1 MIVIIIIIIII
12 VIIIIV
18 TIIIIM
24 GIVSQISWTISS
36 DINCSTVTSI
46 ITYSI

>member
-1 MIVIIIIIIII
+1 MIVIVIIIIII
-12 VIIIIV
+12 IIIIV

>member
-1 MIVIIIIIIII
+1 MIVIIIIIII